1 MPFFILKIR
10 FIFNSKL
17 MLSCPYCHKTSVYLY
32 QFNMVHDSTDKKEK
46 ELNKNN
52 LWDERLDV

>member
-17 MLSCPYCHKTSVYLY
+17 TLTCKYCHNSSVYLY
-32 QFNMVHDSTDKKEK
+32 QFNMVHDSTDKLEK
-46 ELNKNN
+46 ELNKNK
-52 LWDERLDV
+52 WEKRLCLN